1 MIKKTHPRPNR
12 NKPIILQTQ
21 ASFHLYTQATP
32 QGGILL
38 LTLTTP
44 RIRRINARG
53 NSSGFDA
60 HRNIQNSRRNRGG
73 RRAVHAVIPPGGGV
87 VASKAGLLLLE
98 GGVVTSRAHT
108 RIQ

>member
-1 MIKKTHPRPNR
+1 MIKKTHPHPNR

-21 ASFHLYTQATP
+21 ASFDLYTQATP

-38 LTLTTP
+38 LTLITP

-60 HRNIQNSRRNRGG
+60 HRNIQNSRRNRGVGG
-73 RRAVHAVIPPGGGV
+73 RRAVHAVIPPV
-87 VASKAGLLLLE
+87 VLW
-98 GGVVTSRAHT
+98 
-108 RIQ
+108 